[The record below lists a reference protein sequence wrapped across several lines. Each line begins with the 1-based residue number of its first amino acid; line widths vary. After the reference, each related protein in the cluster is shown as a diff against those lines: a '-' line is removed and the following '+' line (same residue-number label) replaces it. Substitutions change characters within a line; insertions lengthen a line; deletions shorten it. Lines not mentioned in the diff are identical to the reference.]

1 MSYVVTVTLSVD
13 LEQAMDACTRKHPE
27 YENRSALVRA
37 ALRAFPPVKDEIDA
51 MRDD

>member
-13 LEQAMDACTRKHPE
+13 LEQAMDACVQKHPE

-37 ALRAFPPVKDEIDA
+37 ALRAFPPIKDALDA
-51 MRDD
+51 MKDD